1 MQVHVV
7 SQVLQ
12 QTPLQMNLSGVSNR
26 WMPQVT
32 LWCCA
37 VSYQTHVLNRTGL
50 CEQQNYSIPF
60 QSSSLKHSER
70 AVFLQ
75 IPLSTASP
83 TQEWKVWRLITGD
96 IAMLRSNCRGK
107 GKRGLSSTQ
116 HQPALSQHQEVAL
129 LHILYS
135 LCELCRSP
143 RWAFSLAE

>member
-96 IAMLRSNCRGK
+96 IAMLVQIVGERERG
-107 GKRGLSSTQ
+107 GLA
-116 HQPALSQHQEVAL
+116 ALSTNPICHN
-129 LHILYS
+129 IRKSRYS
-135 LCELCRSP
+135 TYCTVCVNSAGARGGRLV
-143 RWAFSLAE
+143 